1 MFIEYPHKFNK
12 ARSKVQSNSQRIGA
26 NGQMPEGKTATLL
39 LFKLSSKWGKITNKM
54 SMITSTKASVYN
66 SNFRKMGITIL
77 K

>member
-39 LFKLSSKWGKITNKM
+39 LFKLSSKFQSLNWK
-54 SMITSTKASVYN
+54 
-66 SNFRKMGITIL
+66 IL
-77 K
+77 KIILQRKVKGDTTYQIGRKIF